1 MVWNGYEGRQTR
13 LLYVFIDLTGHN
25 VRSRFSS
32 IPISREVKHHVHVKR
47 QTQSF
52 PFACR
57 LLFIISTHK
66 LVISRYSQELS
77 ELFLS
82 AHFLFWEVLAYT
94 WSLNSLFWSYRPIKR
109 CIDLFHHNLW
119 AKNKGSWVQRSGKFQ
134 HKLQHR
140 YLLSLLFVAFHNQS
154 PPLTMVNCTASF
166 LRL

>member
-77 ELFLS
+77 ELFLTS
-82 AHFLFWEVLAYT
+82 HFLFEEFSARIWHLPFGVYVKLKLSILIVLT
-94 WSLNSLFWSYRPIKR
+94 
-109 CIDLFHHNLW
+109 
-119 AKNKGSWVQRSGKFQ
+119 NKTLHWFIPSQFANKKQRMVHGQKTSNINCSTVTF
-134 HKLQHR
+134 
-140 YLLSLLFVAFHNQS
+140 YPYFSSPFITSLLH
-154 PPLTMVNCTASF
+154 
-166 LRL
+166 